1 MGLKNVRTRK
11 GLRKHLIQFYI
22 LQMRT
27 KWPQKGSD
35 LPTKVTL
42 RSHGTTGPRTQECHS
57 DFHFINFFFWR
68 GAALS
73 EPATFVPL
81 VCSYKSSL
89 SPTGSFLLLLMF
101 LVLNAYLYANPSE

>member
-57 DFHFINFFFWR
+57 DFHFINFFFGGGQLYQNQPHLFPWYVHI
-68 GAALS
+68 S
-73 EPATFVPL
+73 PL
-81 VCSYKSSL
+81 
-89 SPTGSFLLLLMF
+89 FLPQGLF
-101 LVLNAYLYANPSE
+101 CYS